1 MVANTVQKILIDKK
15 MNKTQLAKLCGWSP
29 NALYNRL
36 REDNF
41 KEKDM
46 LKMAEAL
53 NCDLEIK
60 FSPREN
66 QSDTE

>member
-29 NALYNRL
+29 GSLYERL
-36 REDNF
+36 GADNF

-46 LKMAEAL
+46 VKLADAL
-53 NCDLEIK
+53 DCDLEIN
-60 FSPREN
+60 FIPRDKKE
-66 QSDTE
+66 EK